1 MTYFISKKYRMPVKK
16 YIQILIGLLLVA
28 FFVERY
34 CFCAIVF
41 KDKNYGAVLIIAVL
55 WFNSIFLNVIQK
67 LRKTKQKKRLH
78 ELYQLDRAP
87 DVGYC
92 IIAFVGV
99 LDMFKSFLLFWPANV
114 MPLWL
119 LISVL

>member
-1 MTYFISKKYRMPVKK
+1 MPVKK
-16 YIQILIGLLLVA
+16 YIQILMGLLLVA

-78 ELYQLDRAP
+78 ELYHLDRAP

>member
-16 YIQILIGLLLVA
+16 YIQILMGLLLVA

>member
-16 YIQILIGLLLVA
+16 YIQILMGLLLVA

-41 KDKNYGAVLIIAVL
+41 KYKNYGAVLIIAVL

-78 ELYQLDRAP
+78 ELYHLDRAP